1 MEINKIYNGN
11 CTEVLKKVD
20 SNIVDLVYFDPPF
33 FTQKKHKL
41 TNKDN
46 SRTYEFDD
54 KYSSLDE
61 YLRIIENVLSKLQAD
76 KIYEDF
82 MYNLIDEKYQL

>member
-54 KYSSLDE
+54 KYL
-61 YLRIIENVLSKLQAD
+61 KL
-76 KIYEDF
+76 
-82 MYNLIDEKYQL
+82 